1 MVVSLSITR
10 VEGGKWKG
18 EKGEEYKEREGK
30 KMERGK
36 KEDRVRRRKRKK

>member
-18 EKGEEYKEREGK
+18 ERGEEYKEREGK
-30 KMERGK
+30 KWRE
-36 KEDRVRRRKRKK
+36 VKRKTG